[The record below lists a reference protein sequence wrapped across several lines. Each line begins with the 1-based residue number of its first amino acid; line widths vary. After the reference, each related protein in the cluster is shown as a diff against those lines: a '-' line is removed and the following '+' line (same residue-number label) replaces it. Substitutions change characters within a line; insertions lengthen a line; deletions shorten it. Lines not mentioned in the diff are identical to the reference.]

1 MMYLYSLW
9 LPVTA
14 IAILSTGIIGM
25 ALGSRIKPALIA
37 SGVLFIL
44 YLGIFWVPPEW
55 MSRTADTPDE
65 HFRAARAIGGRAQI
79 FGDDERSLN
88 HYRFAANGGHPEA
101 NFVMGAY
108 YDYGYNGFTRNK
120 NEAMAHYLRASE
132 LGYDDRHDRLGQLT
146 KQ

>member
-14 IAILSTGIIGM
+14 IAILVSGIIGM
-25 ALGSRIKPALIA
+25 ALGARIKPTLVV
-37 SGVLFIL
+37 SGVLLIL
-44 YLGIFWVPPEW
+44 YLGVFWIPPEW
-55 MSRTADTPDE
+55 SSRTAATPDE
-65 HFRAARAIGGRAQI
+65 HFRAARAIGSRAQI

-88 HYRFAANGGHPEA
+88 HYQIAAGGGHPEA

-108 YDYGYNGFTRNK
+108 YDYGYHGFTRNK
-120 NEAMAHYLRASE
+120 NQAIVHYLRASE
-132 LGYDDRHDRLGQLT
+132 LGYQDRHDRLGQLT

>member
-1 MMYLYSLW
+1 MLYLYSLW

-14 IAILSTGIIGM
+14 IAILVTGIIGI
-25 ALGSRIKPALIA
+25 ALGACFKPALIA
-37 SGVLFIL
+37 SVVLFIL

-55 MSRTADTPDE
+55 SSRTADTPHD
-65 HFRAARAIGGRAQI
+65 HFRAARAIGSRAQI

-88 HYRFAANGGHPEA
+88 HYQIAASGDHPEA

-120 NEAMAHYLRASE
+120 NQAIDHYQRASE
-132 LGYDDRHDRLGQLT
+132 LGYKDRHDRLGQLT